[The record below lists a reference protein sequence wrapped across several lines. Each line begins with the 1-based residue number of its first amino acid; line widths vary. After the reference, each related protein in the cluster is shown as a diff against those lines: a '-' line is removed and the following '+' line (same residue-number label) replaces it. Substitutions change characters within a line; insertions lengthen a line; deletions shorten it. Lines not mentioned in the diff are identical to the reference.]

1 MINPTGGAELR
12 KGGNGSSVIFSNG
25 TGEPACGVLR
35 RSHPAELRHVRASM
49 ACIERQKTSSSA
61 KVLQFRISAE
71 MEEEER
77 REEAQQRR
85 RERLELR
92 QRGQEA
98 RSRLAARIK
107 GQWDVPQKET
117 DLGEARNAL
126 IQQQEWCAEMI
137 QSKTDLIQDYSYYRR
152 DKHSSWVRDRGTA
165 LELLQRTVNEEL
177 SEMRRV
183 FDEELETIERALM
196 DERARLVDSNRD
208 ELAKMEEE
216 RRRVEASQLPSAR
229 ARWDEARLAEET
241 ARRNGAE
248 GLMGLKLGLERKVC
262 ELGRK
267 LERSRAMY
275 EVHSDKLDYNLRVL
289 TESNAERAV
298 EIKKQKKCLVGS
310 KEGFHTRRDRY
321 LEAEERDARKVK
333 LLARDCAGLQER
345 NERLIQKARRF
356 ARNDE
361 AMYQEM
367 LAMHTD
373 ELSQLA
379 NKMRRCEER
388 IAGAFGVQASVP
400 GGGGWRST
408 SISAPSSTSATATA
422 SSESGSEPDG
432 QQDGLALLAGA
443 VTEETIAAWVQLE
456 KVLTQRQ
463 GLLEEKVRK
472 SREMGR
478 LKGENA
484 RTLALA
490 EECASAEAARSLI
503 CPPSC

>member
-1 MINPTGGAELR
+1 MP
-12 KGGNGSSVIFSNG
+12 
-25 TGEPACGVLR
+25 
-35 RSHPAELRHVRASM
+35 
-49 ACIERQKTSSSA
+49 
-61 KVLQFRISAE
+61 
-71 MEEEER
+71 
-77 REEAQQRR
+77 
-85 RERLELR
+85 
-92 QRGQEA
+92 
-98 RSRLAARIK
+98 
-107 GQWDVPQKET
+107 
-117 DLGEARNAL
+117 
-126 IQQQEWCAEMI
+126 
-137 QSKTDLIQDYSYYRR
+137 
-152 DKHSSWVRDRGTA
+152 
-165 LELLQRTVNEEL
+165 
-177 SEMRRV
+177 
-183 FDEELETIERALM
+183 
-196 DERARLVDSNRD
+196 
-208 ELAKMEEE
+208 
-216 RRRVEASQLPSAR
+216 
-229 ARWDEARLAEET
+229 RW
-241 ARRNGAE
+241 
-248 GLMGLKLGLERKVC
+248 
-262 ELGRK
+262 
-267 LERSRAMY
+267 
-275 EVHSDKLDYNLRVL
+275 
-289 TESNAERAV
+289 
-298 EIKKQKKCLVGS
+298 S

-388 IAGAFGVQASVP
+388 IAGAFGVQASAP